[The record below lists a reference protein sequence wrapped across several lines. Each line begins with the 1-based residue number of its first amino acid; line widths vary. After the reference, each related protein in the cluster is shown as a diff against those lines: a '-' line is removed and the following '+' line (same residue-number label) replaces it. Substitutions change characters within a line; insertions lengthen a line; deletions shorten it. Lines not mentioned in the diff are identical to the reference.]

1 MLRPYIYERML
12 QLRPAA
18 RSSTAI
24 AVVSAPAAPA
34 AAPTPAP
41 VPSVARSRPA
51 AAVATTAGR
60 TGGAPPTAPPAP
72 AASTPFRNSAPTVT
86 IVSAATPLGNG
97 APTITIVSAAPT
109 APLGLARRRRRTVA
123 PVARVAAI
131 TPLAT
136 IARIATIAHVAAT
149 APREARP
156 AVAAATLHRIAFPY
170 RRRLGAPPRDE
181 GAFRSPEPRP
191 DATISRI
198 GAGAVLEVHLPA
210 AAVGHAPAVDEQ
222 VV

>member
-1 MLRPYIYERML
+1 MLRPYICPFRAYIYRVD
-12 QLRPAA
+12 A
-18 RSSTAI
+18 
-24 AVVSAPAAPA
+24 
-34 AAPTPAP
+34 
-41 VPSVARSRPA
+41 SV
-51 AAVATTAGR
+51 TAGGAILHR
-60 TGGAPPTAPPAP
+60 YCRGFRPRPRSLGCSEPPGRRGRHHRWAHGGRSPPPAPPAP
-72 AASTPFRNSAPTVT
+72 APSTTAATPFRNSAPTVT

-97 APTITIVSAAPT
+97 APTITIVSSAPT

-136 IARIATIAHVAAT
+136 IARIATIVHV
-149 APREARP
+149 
-156 AVAAATLHRIAFPY
+156 AATLHRIAFPY
-170 RRRLGAPPRDE
+170 RRRVGAPPRDE

-210 AAVGHAPAVDEQ
+210 TAVGHATAVDEQ